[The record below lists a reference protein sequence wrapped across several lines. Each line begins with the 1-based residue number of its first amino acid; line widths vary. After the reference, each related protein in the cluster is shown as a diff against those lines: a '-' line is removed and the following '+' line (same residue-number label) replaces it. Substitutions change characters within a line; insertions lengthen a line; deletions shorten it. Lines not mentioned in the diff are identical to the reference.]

1 MTIREL
7 IHMDHPFNFPVRQGD
22 VRNVMANMQ
31 DEMNKIF
38 DHFFN
43 GALVR
48 TVDWNKK
55 LPSAPAMDVSDTGKA
70 FKVKIELAG
79 IDPENVELEIA
90 DGILTLKGEKKDE
103 QTEEGENYLRNEISY
118 GSFYRTVALPET
130 ADSAKAEAKFKGGF
144 LTVEVPKKAGAAHA
158 SKKLQIK
165 KAA

>member
-70 FKVKIELAG
+70 FKVKI
-79 IDPENVELEIA
+79 ELEIA